1 MAKQF
6 SRSRRVADVIQRE
19 LAVILQKE
27 LIGSEFGLVT
37 ISTVDLSP
45 DLKNAVIYVTS
56 LGDDVNATKLI
67 DSLND
72 MSGHYRHTLSQL
84 LTTRVTPK
92 LKFKYDVSIQRG
104 SELSAL
110 IDSLN
115 KGEE

>member
-1 MAKQF
+1 MSKQF
-6 SRSRRVADVIQRE
+6 SRSRRIADMIQRE

-45 DLKNAVIYVTS
+45 DLKNAIIYVTS
-56 LGDDVNATKLI
+56 LGDDVDITKLI
-67 DSLND
+67 ESLND
-72 MSGHYRHTLSQL
+72 MSGHYRHVLSKI

-92 LKFKYDVSIQRG
+92 LKFKYDTSIQRG
-104 SELSAL
+104 SDLSAL